1 MSVIREPVNDTERV
15 LREAC
20 SFVLQLPAVSIDLER
35 SFVANGGDSISAM
48 RVSPRCKA
56 AKVVVPV
63 ATLLTNKSLA
73 NVAAHVSSPDTMA
86 SSSITQLK
94 EVEEATVGVT
104 NTQPKIEPFSLLKLS
119 KNELDNLLAQI
130 APTLRVPASQV
141 RDVAPTTHT
150 QALCADAA
158 MRTPPQGF
166 YIFYIDIPEPVQLDT
181 ITSFAQKLWDQVDML
196 RTVFVQRPDSGV
208 LLQVVTAQ
216 SPAPL
221 QVHAVSETTNIHEES
236 ENVFAESIQSQ
247 LRPGALWTQ
256 FLVFHRSGTP
266 TRLALRLSHAHYDGM
281 SLPPLLECLA
291 ATLQEKPWPV
301 IPKFVDYVAHVLE
314 QNKQTLQH
322 WRMTLRGSEPLPLQ
336 PTGRKSRILTST
348 SVIEYPPRVAD
359 FTEASAFLATCA
371 ETLARLHDT
380 RDVHFSLTVSG
391 RTLLPDS
398 LSNIVGPCLNQVPL
412 RVVLPPEPSF
422 KKTLGLVRQAQ
433 LDMLPAEMAT
443 LQDIYQVCTNWP
455 EKHRKMS
462 YNVHFHDVD
471 SRSIDLLGDGAQT
484 PLLTHGPRG
493 VWEHSE
499 AIWIIASPAEGT
511 WQIALSG
518 NASHCTSEYLDKI
531 LDTLALVVAVAD
543 V

>member
-1 MSVIREPVNDTERV
+1 MSVFREPVNDAERV

-20 SFVLQLPAVSIDLER
+20 GFVLRLPAASIDLER

-56 AKVVVPV
+56 AKIAVPV
-63 ATLLTNKSLA
+63 ATLLANKSLA
-73 NVAAHVSSPDTMA
+73 DVAVHVSSADTKA
-86 SSSITQLK
+86 SSSINQLE

-104 NTQPKIEPFSLLKLS
+104 NIQAETQPFSLLSLPE
-119 KNELDNLLAQI
+119 NELDDLLAQI
-130 APTLRVPASQV
+130 APTLCVTTSQV

-166 YIFYIDIPEPVQLDT
+166 YIFYIDIPETVQLKT
-181 ITSFAQKLWDQVDML
+181 ITGFAQKLWDQVDIL
-196 RTVFVQRPDSGV
+196 RTIFVQRPDSGD

-221 QVHAVSETTNIHEES
+221 QVHAVSGTINIHEES
-236 ENVFAESIQSQ
+236 ESIFAESIQSQ
-247 LRPGALWTQ
+247 LEPGAFWTQ
-256 FLVFHRSGTP
+256 FMVLHRSGTP

-291 ATLQEKPWPV
+291 ATLQENPWPV

-314 QNKQTLQH
+314 QNEQTLQH
-322 WRMTLRGSEPLPLQ
+322 WRMTLRGSEPLPLR
-336 PTGRKSRILTST
+336 PTGEESRILTST
-348 SVIEYPPRVAD
+348 SVVEHPPRVAD
-359 FTEASAFLATCA
+359 FTEASVFLATCA

-391 RTLLPDS
+391 RTLLPES
-398 LSNIVGPCLNQVPL
+398 LNNTVGPCLNQVPL
-412 RVVLPPEPSF
+412 RVALPPESSF
-422 KKTLGLVRQAQ
+422 KQNLGLVRQAQ

-443 LQDIYQVCTNWP
+443 LQDIYKVCTDWP
-455 EKHRKMS
+455 EKHRRMS

-471 SRSIDLLGDGAQT
+471 SRSIDLLGDGVQT
-484 PLLTHGPRG
+484 PLLTYGPRG

-499 AIWIIASPAEGT
+499 AIWIIASPVEET

-518 NASHCTSEYLDKI
+518 NASHCTTEYLDKI
-531 LDTLALVVAVAD
+531 SDILALVVAAAHV
-543 V
+543 